1 MHQASVGFHC
11 PDCVRQGKQK
21 VVQGRSAF
29 NGLTAARRAP
39 LTMALVAINVALFL
53 LQIAAPTVVTPF
65 GRINEVLYD
74 YSNFGLF
81 VAENGEW
88 YRLIS
93 SAFLHWDVVHL
104 ALNMFALWMIGPLVE
119 LSMGRLRFGVIYA
132 VSLMAGSAGSMLV
145 EPNAF
150 TVGASGAIYGLL
162 GALVIVFRDRGI
174 SIWSSGLGLTLLIN
188 FVFTIGIPGISIGGH
203 LGGLVGGLAATWIL
217 LEGQRRMRGND
228 AALGFA
234 IALIPLFFVV
244 GLWAATTWS
253 NPIF

>member
-21 VVQGRSAF
+21 VVQGRAAF
-29 NGLTAARRAP
+29 GGLASRTAP
-39 LTMALVAINVALFL
+39 LTMILIGVNVLLFL
-53 LQIAAPTVVTPF
+53 FQIVAPTVVTPF

-74 YSNFGLF
+74 YANFGVF

-93 SAFLHWDVVHL
+93 SAFLHWDLLHL
-104 ALNMFALWMIGPLVE
+104 ALNMFALWMIGPLIE
-119 LSMGRLRFGVIYA
+119 RSLGRLRFGVIYA

-162 GALVIVFRDRGI
+162 GALVILFRNRGI
-174 SIWSSGLGLTLLIN
+174 SIWSSGLGITLLIN
-188 FVFTIGIPGISIGGH
+188 FAFTLGIPGISIGGH
-203 LGGLVGGLAATWIL
+203 IGGLVGGLLATWIL
-217 LEGQRRMRGND
+217 VEGPSRLRNNE
-228 AALGFA
+228 ALLGFA
-234 IALIPLFFVV
+234 IALVPLFFVV